1 LANACEI
8 HLLTTESSDSVAA
21 IRGYRPELD
30 VVRFLAFLLVFIHH
44 FSSSLYWGSENIVGS
59 GLQRC
64 GHVLSSLE
72 DACAMGLCLFF
83 TLSAYLITDLLLD
96 RRDNH
101 GGFTV
106 WRFYVRRA
114 LRIWPLYFTGI
125 AIGVAISVVFHE
137 RAAVS
142 AFGWY
147 LLFGGNFFIAS
158 FGYFGNP
165 MMPLWS
171 ISIEEQFYLIS
182 PWAIRWFSR
191 RGLLLFALFLIL
203 AANITLFALG
213 QRHADTNTTVWANT
227 FVQFEMFATGMLLAL
242 AKKQLSCNQPRLG
255 WMLALIGPILWFI
268 ACFVFRAKQQGPAG
282 MAISGITLSIGYALI
297 AVGCAS
303 ILQGF
308 CMIGPSQVPRWAVYL
323 GRISYGL
330 YVFHVVA
337 IELTRA
343 HFQQFHG
350 LLYTTAAALAA
361 FLVTVSAGVLSY
373 TYLESP
379 FLRVKRRFEVV
390 HSKPI

>member
-1 LANACEI
+1 
-8 HLLTTESSDSVAA
+8 
-21 IRGYRPELD
+21 
-30 VVRFLAFLLVFIHH
+30 
-44 FSSSLYWGSENIVGS
+44 
-59 GLQRC
+59 
-64 GHVLSSLE
+64 
-72 DACAMGLCLFF
+72 MGLCLFF

-96 RRDNH
+96 GRDNH
-101 GGFTV
+101 GGFSI

-125 AIGVAISVVFHE
+125 AIGVAVSVLLRE
-137 RAAVS
+137 RAGVAPF
-142 AFGWY
+142 AWY
-147 LLFGGNFFIAS
+147 MLFARNFFIAS

-171 ISIEEQFYLIS
+171 ISIEEQFYLMS
-182 PWAIRWFSR
+182 PWAIRWLSR
-191 RGLLLFALFLIL
+191 RGLLFFALFLII

-227 FVQFEMFATGMLLAL
+227 LVQFEMFATGMLLAL
-242 AKKQLSCNQPRLG
+242 AKKQLAWNHPRLG
-255 WMLALIGPILWFI
+255 WMLALMGPILWFI
-268 ACFVFRAKQQGPAG
+268 ACFVFHAKQQGAAG
-282 MAISGITLSIGYALI
+282 TAISGITLSIGYGLI

-308 CMIGPSQVPRWAVYL
+308 CMIGPSQVPRWAAYL

-330 YVFHVVA
+330 YVFHVLA
-337 IELTRA
+337 IELTRIY
-343 HFQQFHG
+343 FQQLCGF
-350 LLYTTAAALAA
+350 LYATVAVLVA
-361 FLVTVSAGVLSY
+361 FLFTVSAGVLSY